1 MNRLGPSLATRW
13 VIGILVGAFFA
24 VPLLSTFLFTLR
36 DPEGGLSF
44 ARWAALFDPAA
55 AATLKPI
62 WTGLGNSLILAVVTV
77 AIVLLLL
84 APTMILVNLRF
95 PKLKPAFE
103 FAVLLPISIPAI
115 VLVVGS
121 ALVPLFRPIQFSIEF
136 TGGSQFTV
144 QDPATVD
151 QDTATTAVQSV
162 VPGAA
167 TKVVVLNGKDIR
179 VQTDR
184 MSAEE
189 TQQVAEALAKA
200 YEIEPADVTSSFI
213 GPAWGENVTKQSL
226 WGLAIFLALTF
237 LILAIYFRTWKMS
250 AAAILGLLD
259 VLVITV
265 GVYALA
271 GFEIS
276 PAAVIGFLTILAY
289 SLYDTTV
296 VFDKVRENTT
306 EDGEKS
312 GRLFGESV
320 NLAVNQTLVRSIN
333 TSVVAALPVG
343 AVLFIG
349 ALWLGAESLTD
360 ISLSIFVGILVAT
373 YSTLFVA
380 APLYSLFRENEPQIK
395 ERDARVR
402 AARERA
408 AIDA

>member
-1 MNRLGPSLATRW
+1 MPSMNEFGNNLYSGKTSFPFVGRRRLW
-13 VIGILVGAFFA
+13 FII
-24 VPLLSTFLFTLR
+24 
-36 DPEGGLSF
+36 
-44 ARWAALFDPAA
+44 
-55 AATLKPI
+55 
-62 WTGLGNSLILAVVTV
+62 
-77 AIVLLLL
+77 AI
-84 APTMILVNLRF
+84 A
-95 PKLKPAFE
+95 
-103 FAVLLPISIPAI
+103 
-115 VLVVGS
+115 LVVGS
-121 ALVPLFRPIQFSIEF
+121 ALVPFIRPIQFSIEF

-144 QDPATVD
+144 QAPDSVD
-151 QDTATTAVQSV
+151 QDTAKDAVQSV
-162 VPGAA
+162 VAGAA
-167 TKVVVLNGKDIR
+167 TKVVVVNKVDIR
-179 VQTDR
+179 VQTDQ
-184 MSAEE
+184 MSSEQ
-189 TQQVAEALAKA
+189 TQQVSDALADAYKVDAEA
-200 YEIEPADVTSSFI
+200 VTSSFI

-250 AAAILGLLD
+250 AAAIIGLLD

-296 VFDKVRENTT
+296 VFDKIRENTT

-312 GRLFGESV
+312 ARLFGESV

-349 ALWLGAESLTD
+349 SFWLGAESLTD

-380 APLYSLFRENEPQIK
+380 APLYSLFRENEPQLK
-395 ERDARVR
+395 ERDARIR
-402 AARERA
+402 EARSKAAV
-408 AIDA
+408 DA